1 MTQQEADVRHA
12 VDEWFTALNAMI
24 EGDPAPFADV
34 CSHADDVIYM
44 SGEGTFRI
52 GFEAAFADWKAQAAK
67 SRGGK
72 SVCEEV
78 RIVVTG
84 DMAAAGLIAR
94 ATISGPDGRTSEH
107 RIRQTNVYRK
117 EGSAWKLVLH
127 QADDSAA
134 WRAVVSS

>member
-1 MTQQEADVRHA
+1 MNPNEKEVRRA
-12 VDEWFTALNAMI
+12 VDDWFAALNAMI
-24 EGDPAPFADV
+24 KGDPALFAQL
-34 CSHADDVIYM
+34 CSHGDDVIYM

-84 DMAAAGLIAR
+84 DMAAAGLVAR
-94 ATISGPDGRTSEH
+94 ATINGPDGRPSEH

-117 EGSAWKLVLH
+117 EGGAWKLVLH

-134 WRAVVSS
+134 WRAVVSP

>member
-1 MTQQEADVRHA
+1 MTSHEADVRRA
-12 VDEWFTALNAMI
+12 VDDWFAALNAMI
-24 EGDPAPFADV
+24 KGDPAPFANV
-34 CSHADDVIYM
+34 CSHSGDVIYM

-72 SVCEEV
+72 TVCEEV
-78 RIVVTG
+78 RIVVSG
-84 DMAAAGLIAR
+84 DMAAAGFIAR
-94 ATISGPDGRTSEH
+94 ATINGPDGRPSDH

-117 EGSAWKLVLH
+117 EGGAWKLVLH